1 VKLTN
6 EAVEA
11 AAKAVSL
18 DWQNFVPSM
27 RLALEAA
34 LPHLEGAAPVADK
47 QVIAAALKDH
57 EFMVRGGPG
66 AEVFGCRCGVEFDEP
81 GDDGYWEDPL
91 RLHFA
96 DVLSAG
102 GVFRE
107 GATPAIDR
115 ETLAAAAHKHYCVTP
130 NEPTH
135 EPDEID
141 YDKADEI
148 LEILA
153 LIGGAS

>member
-1 VKLTN
+1 MNACTHPRTGRVSTN
-6 EAVEA
+6 PQGYTERPHAATSVCDLQECIEEALAWVTRVTFGLPA
-11 AAKAVSL
+11 
-18 DWQNFVPSM
+18 FHM
-27 RLALEAA
+27 R
-34 LPHLEGAAPVADK
+34 
-47 QVIAAALKDH
+47 
-57 EFMVRGGPG
+57 
-66 AEVFGCRCGVEFDEP
+66 
-81 GDDGYWEDPL
+81 
-91 RLHFA
+91 
-96 DVLSAG
+96 VLSAG